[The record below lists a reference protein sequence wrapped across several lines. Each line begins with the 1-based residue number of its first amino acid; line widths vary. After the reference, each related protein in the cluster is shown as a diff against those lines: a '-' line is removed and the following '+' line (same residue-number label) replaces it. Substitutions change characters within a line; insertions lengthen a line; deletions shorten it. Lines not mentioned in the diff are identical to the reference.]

1 MRNETPL
8 TPKELFRHGTTQA
21 EQWARWREVGSG
33 SPTPARRAGPGKGE
47 AALRPKKN
55 LMEEPAGDVP
65 EEAFQAPGRWEGGA
79 IQVNVLPQ
87 TPKPSKSE
95 DGVQTNE
102 AS

>member
-55 LMEEPAGDVP
+55 LTEEPAGDVP

>member
-47 AALRPKKN
+47 AALHPKKN
-55 LMEEPAGDVP
+55 LKEEPAGDVP